1 MGTYVT
7 VHESHLI
14 QNKGPVLKIDKQ
26 GKVSSIIVNQ
36 I

>member
-14 QNKGPVLKIDKQ
+14 QNKGPIVKIDKQ
-26 GKVSSIIVNQ
+26 VKVLSIIVNQ